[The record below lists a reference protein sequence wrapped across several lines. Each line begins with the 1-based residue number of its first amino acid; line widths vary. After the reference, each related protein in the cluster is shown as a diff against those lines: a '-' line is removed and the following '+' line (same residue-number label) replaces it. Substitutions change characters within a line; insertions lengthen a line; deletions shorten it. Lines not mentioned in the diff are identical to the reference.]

1 MGANYDN
8 LSKTVNKMD
17 GKIDS
22 LHEEFS
28 DIKMMLQK
36 TVSVEHFNKIT
47 GEHKA
52 QLDAH
57 TNRIEK
63 LEEANAIE
71 EQSFIKRVSKG
82 FKDRAI
88 SITVT
93 LIFLLLMFI
102 GFMAFN
108 SLIKQ
113 ADTANQKVNILEGEL
128 YRALNK

>member
-1 MGANYDN
+1 
-8 LSKTVNKMD
+8 
-17 GKIDS
+17 
-22 LHEEFS
+22 
-28 DIKMMLQK
+28 MLQK

-52 QLDAH
+52 QLIAH
-57 TNRIEK
+57 SNRIEK

-71 EQSFIKRVSKG
+71 EQSFIKRVSNG
-82 FKDRAI
+82 IKDRAI

-93 LIFLLLMFI
+93 LFFLLLMFI

-113 ADTANQKVNILEGEL
+113 ADTANKKVNILENEL
-128 YRALNK
+128 YRTLNK